1 MEGKDFVD
9 YHLTGRERDI
19 LDILWNSEEGMIASE
34 VAEQREDLTIN
45 TVQAVLKKLLKREFI
60 KVQEIVYS
68 GTVLSR
74 KYCPTLSEAE
84 FRVAETTQNI
94 YALERFDI
102 RPAQFIADFLS
113 KVKLD
118 EKQQEELIEEVR
130 KLKKDNK

>member
-1 MEGKDFVD
+1 MEKKDFVD

-19 LDILWNSEEGMIASE
+19 LSILWNSEDGMIASE

-74 KYCPTLSEAE
+74 KYCPTLTEAE

-94 YALERFDI
+94 YDLDRFGI
-102 RPAQFIADFLS
+102 TPVQFFAEFLP
-113 KVKLD
+113 KAKLK
-118 EKQQEELIEEVR
+118 ENEAEELIAF
-130 KLKKDNK
+130 LKEGR